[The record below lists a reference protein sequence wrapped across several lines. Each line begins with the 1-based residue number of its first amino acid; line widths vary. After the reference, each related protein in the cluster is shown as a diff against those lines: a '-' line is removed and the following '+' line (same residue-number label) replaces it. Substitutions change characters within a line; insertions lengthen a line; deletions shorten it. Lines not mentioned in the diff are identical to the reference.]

1 MVYLE
6 RQAECIDSEVTV
18 NFSNGQKCLSFP
30 LVFHHLLL
38 FILHSS
44 LIKRLFLKFIIHFL
58 PSILCMSCSL
68 CLEHPYLY
76 KVLAW
81 GDTVQITHPPWR
93 LACQVSG
100 RLTSS
105 SLPVHLCA
113 KLFLWTYYTN
123 YKYLF
128 WNLFPHPRLWLWGFP
143 FVIFPKSQLVAPC
156 THPNKF
162 TVCVNLKNKVQ
173 KKKKHHKLSLWC
185 I

>member
-6 RQAECIDSEVTV
+6 RRAECIDSEVTI
-18 NFSNGQKCLSFP
+18 NFSKMPFFPTSSFTTCCYAFYIP
-30 LVFHHLLL
+30 TLL
-38 FILHSS
+38 
-44 LIKRLFLKFIIHFL
+44 KRLFLKFIIHL
-58 PSILCMSCSL
+58 LASILCICCSL

-81 GDTVQITHPPWR
+81 GGTVQITYPPWR

-105 SLPVHLCA
+105 SLTVHLRA

-128 WNLFPHPRLWLWGFP
+128 WNLFPHLRLWLWGLP
-143 FVIFPKSQLVAPC
+143 FVIPPKSQLVAPC

-162 TVCVNLKNKVQ
+162 SINVNLKNKVQ
-173 KKKKHHKLSLWC
+173 KKKKKQHKLSLWC